1 MTFHLFTYPILIEN
15 TVVPVQSACRGI
27 QLSVMEGIGNKN
39 KAMSFQNSPPNSFS
53 EADQGNDS
61 MRRRGF
67 AQIAGYEIEREIG
80 RGGMSTVYLAMQQS
94 LGRQVAIKIMAH
106 GPDEDSDFAQR
117 FKKEGRIL
125 AQLLHPNI
133 VTIHDIGVSEDNQL
147 FLSIEYLSGGTLKDQ
162 IKQGLSLDSAIQIAK
177 SIAKALGYAHE
188 KGVIHRDIKPSN
200 IMFRHDG
207 APVLTDFGIAR
218 VVGSKTVHTVTGLMV
233 GSPGYMSPE
242 QAMGE
247 SATIQSDLYGLG
259 VVLYEMLTKH
269 PPYEADN
276 PLAVMLKHLHDPIPK
291 IPKEYAFL
299 QPIVNKLLAKKI
311 QDRYKNT
318 NEFLEAINLI
328 VPSDAGSLPG
338 WVTGNNN
345 QSVIEFASGKIHG
358 FLKRKSQLTIWVCV
372 IGAVMLLIS
381 IVYTFKS
388 KIATKSIE
396 TLPKITKSVEQM
408 TPMSQET
415 EIAMLLKQAEAQL
428 KTGLFTDG
436 SELSTEAAYR
446 RVLKLD
452 QGNAQA
458 LTGLEN
464 IAKEYERLARQR
476 LEAGA
481 PQDGL
486 DKIRK
491 GLTVAP
497 DHKGLMQLR
506 QEAEQQVAQRQAQQ
520 VQQDQQRQAQLQAE
534 QLLIQAQGSFREG
547 LLEFSLAHI
556 EQGLLAVP
564 NHPDLSALRDQ
575 VKARMLERQHQI
587 EARRQEEEAA
597 RRKAEIA
604 DRQKTEQDRQQ
615 VEAIRQREEA
625 DRYLARALNYQR
637 NGEYTASLQ
646 QINKGLVAVPNH
658 EGLLR
663 LKEKVRLEWST
674 EQRRQEARRQ
684 ATKAAKEKKPAQR
697 QTQTPATPPK
707 EDDDE
712 NLKKLQRI
720 RNAVDALDQSL
731 GR

>member
-1 MTFHLFTYPILIEN
+1 
-15 TVVPVQSACRGI
+15 
-27 QLSVMEGIGNKN
+27 
-39 KAMSFQNSPPNSFS
+39 
-53 EADQGNDS
+53 
-61 MRRRGF
+61 
-67 AQIAGYEIEREIG
+67 
-80 RGGMSTVYLAMQQS
+80 MQQS
-94 LGRQVAIKIMAH
+94 LGRQVAIKILAYE
-106 GPDEDSDFAQR
+106 PDEDSDFAQR

-162 IKQGLSLDSAIQIAK
+162 IKQGLSLDSVIQIAK

-207 APVLTDFGIAR
+207 TPVLTDFGIAR
-218 VVGSKTVHTVTGLMV
+218 VAGSKTVHTITGLMV

-259 VVLYEMLTKH
+259 VVLYEMLTRH
-269 PPYEADN
+269 PPYEGDN

-291 IPKEYAFL
+291 IPKEYSFL
-299 QPIVNKLLAKKI
+299 QPIVNKLLAKKT

-318 NEFLEAINLI
+318 NEFLEAINLL
-328 VPSDAGSLPG
+328 VPSDTGSQPE
-338 WVTGNNN
+338 WITGNKN
-345 QSVIEFASGKIHG
+345 QSVMEFASGKIRS
-358 FLKRKSQLTIWVCV
+358 LMKRKSQFTIWIFM
-372 IGAVMLLIS
+372 IGTATLLMSTLYI
-381 IVYTFKS
+381 FKS
-388 KIATKSIE
+388 KIATKSTE
-396 TLPKITKSVEQM
+396 TLPKLTKPVEPM
-408 TPMSQET
+408 TPMLRET

-428 KTGLFTDG
+428 KAGLFTDE
-436 SELSTEAAYR
+436 SELGTETAYR

-452 QGNAQA
+452 PGNAQA

-464 IAKEYERLARQR
+464 IAKEYERLARQH

-486 DKIRK
+486 AKIRK

-497 DHKGLMQLR
+497 DYEGLMRLR
-506 QEAEQQVAQRQAQQ
+506 QQAEQQIAQRQARQ
-520 VQQDQQRQAQLQAE
+520 VQQEQQQQVQLQAE
-534 QLLIQAQGSFREG
+534 QLLMQANSSFGEG
-547 LLEFSLAHI
+547 LLELSLAHI

-564 NHPDLSALRDQ
+564 NHPGLSALRDQ
-575 VKARMLERQHQI
+575 VRARMIEQQHQV

-604 DRQKTEQDRQQ
+604 DRQKAEQDRQQ

-637 NGEYTASLQ
+637 SGGYAASLQ
-646 QINKGLVAVPNH
+646 QINKGLAVVPNH

-663 LKEKVRLEWST
+663 LQEKVRVEWSA

-684 ATKAAKEKKPAQR
+684 ATKAAKAAKAAKEKPPAQR
-697 QTQTPATPPK
+697 QTQAPVTPPK
-707 EDDDE
+707 EDDDT

-720 RNAVDALDQSL
+720 KDAIDALDQSL